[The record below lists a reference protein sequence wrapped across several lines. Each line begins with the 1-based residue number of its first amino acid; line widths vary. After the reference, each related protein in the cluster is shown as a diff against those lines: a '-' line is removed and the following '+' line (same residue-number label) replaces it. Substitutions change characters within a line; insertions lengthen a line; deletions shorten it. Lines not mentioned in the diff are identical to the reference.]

1 MKLHRRK
8 LELYMIYV
16 PIINRTFRFIYV
28 TKRQLAKLNALPVGE
43 EIFLS
48 RFYCLVGGGFH
59 VLRTNHGLQ
68 YMPNPHH
75 QRGDEGL
82 SASLET

>member
-1 MKLHRRK
+1 MKIQRRK
-8 LELYMIYV
+8 LQLYVIHV
-16 PIINRTFRFIYV
+16 HDINRIIRRIYV
-28 TKRQLAKLNALPVGE
+28 TRKQLAKLNALPVGK

-48 RFYCLVGGGFH
+48 RAYCLVRGDFH

-68 YMPNPHH
+68 YMPNPHL

-82 SASLET
+82 VAFFER